1 VSKAD
6 LHVLNG
12 RTAGFVTRLFAYV
25 LDVAVVAGIVA
36 IGGWIAVLVDNTI
49 EQVGF
54 DPRVDMAT
62 IYVGMIP
69 LIITLYF
76 VMFWSLTGR
85 TIGKWFMGLRVV
97 TADGRSPTIGRS
109 IVRILGYVVST
120 VVFWG
125 GFLWVLVDRNRR
137 GWHDHFAK
145 TWVVYDY
152 SRGSDVDPFEAYA
165 TSDDG

>member
-1 VSKAD
+1 MSKND

-25 LDVAVVAGIVA
+25 IDVAVVAGILA
-36 IGGWIAVLVDNTI
+36 LGGWLAVLVDNTI

-54 DPRVDMAT
+54 DPRIDLAT

-69 LIITLYF
+69 FIIALYF
-76 VMFWSLTGR
+76 VMFWALTGR

-97 TADGRSPTIGRS
+97 NADGRSPTVGKA
-109 IVRILGYVVST
+109 IVRILGYAVST
-120 VVFWG
+120 VAFWG
-125 GFLWVLVDRNRR
+125 GFLWVLVDQNRR
-137 GWHDHFAK
+137 GWHDHFAR

-152 SRGSDVDPFEAYA
+152 SRSADVDPFEAYA
-165 TSDDG
+165 TSEEA